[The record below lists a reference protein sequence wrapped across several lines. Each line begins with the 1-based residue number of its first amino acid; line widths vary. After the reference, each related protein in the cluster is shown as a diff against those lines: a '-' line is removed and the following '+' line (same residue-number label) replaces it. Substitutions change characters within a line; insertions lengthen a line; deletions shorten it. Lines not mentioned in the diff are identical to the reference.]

1 MAGKFAVGE
10 FADGNI
16 GNLQNWANVGVVIRF
31 SSTFCPEEYVQ
42 QRRQLSHVLALASV
56 VRRSV

>member
-16 GNLQNWANVGVVIRF
+16 QNLENWANAVQHLSSSFDFPLHFTLKNMCNFPDGFPMF
-31 SSTFCPEEYVQ
+31 S
-42 QRRQLSHVLALASV
+42 LDNAA
-56 VRRSV
+56 